1 MAVTIKRVSLWQTE
15 IKNEPGALS
24 AVLEPLAQ
32 AGMDLHTVLNRCI
45 PGRRGRATVEILP
58 RAGRRTSALAR
69 AAGFSQ
75 SPTEALLVEGTNR
88 PGLAYAVA
96 NSIAWA
102 GISLRFLSAQSVGGH
117 YSALLGFRTP
127 AERRKGESL
136 IRKVANDA
144 ENDAEAVASG
154 EAAPQ

>member
-32 AGMDLHTVLNRCI
+32 AGMDLHAVMNRCI

-58 RAGRRTSALAR
+58 RSGRRTSALAR

-75 SPTEALLVEGTNR
+75 SPTEALLVEGINR

-102 GISLRFLSAQSVGGH
+102 GISLRFLSAQSAGEH

-144 ENDAEAVASG
+144 EEAASG
-154 EAAPQ
+154 EAATQ

>member
-1 MAVTIKRVSLWQTE
+1 MAVTIKRVMLWQTE

-32 AGMDLHTVLNRCI
+32 AGMDLHAVMNRCI

-58 RAGRRTSALAR
+58 RSGRRASALAR

-75 SPTEALLVEGTNR
+75 SRTEALLVEGTNR

-102 GISLRFLSAQSVGGH
+102 GISLRFLSAQSAGEN

-136 IRKVANDA
+136 IRRVATDA
-144 ENDAEAVASG
+144 EEAASG

>member
-1 MAVTIKRVSLWQTE
+1 MAVTIKRVMLWQTE

-32 AGMDLHTVLNRCI
+32 AGMDLHAVMNRCI

-58 RAGRRTSALAR
+58 RSGRRASALAR

-102 GISLRFLSAQSVGGH
+102 GISLRFLSAQSAGEH

-136 IRKVANDA
+136 IRRVAADA
-144 ENDAEAVASG
+144 EEAASG
-154 EAAPQ
+154 EPAPQ

>member
-1 MAVTIKRVSLWQTE
+1 MAVTIKRVMLWQTE

-32 AGMDLHTVLNRCI
+32 AGLDLHAVMNRCV

-58 RAGRRTSALAR
+58 RSGRRASALAR

-75 SPTEALLVEGTNR
+75 SPTETLLVEGTNR

-96 NSIAWA
+96 NTIAWA
-102 GISLRFLSAQSVGGH
+102 GISLHFLAAQTAGEH

-136 IRKVANDA
+136 IRRVAADA
-144 ENDAEAVASG
+144 EEAASG
-154 EAAPQ
+154 EPAPQ

>member
-1 MAVTIKRVSLWQTE
+1 MAVTIRRVMLWQTE
-15 IKNEPGALS
+15 IENEPGALS

-32 AGMDLHTVLNRCI
+32 AGLDLQAVMNRCI

-58 RAGRRTSALAR
+58 GSGRRATALAR

-75 SPTEALLVEGTNR
+75 SPTETLLVEGRNR

-102 GISLRFLSAQSVGGH
+102 GISLRFLSAQSAGEH
-117 YSALLGFRTP
+117 YSALLGFRTR

-136 IRKVANDA
+136 IRKVAN
-144 ENDAEAVASG
+144 ETEETASG
-154 EAAPQ
+154 KAAPQ

>member
-1 MAVTIKRVSLWQTE
+1 MAVTIKRVMLWQTE

-32 AGMDLHTVLNRCI
+32 AGLDLHAVMNRYI
-45 PGRRGRATVEILP
+45 PGRNDRATVEILP
-58 RAGRRTSALAR
+58 GSGRKATALAR

-75 SPTEALLVEGTNR
+75 SPTETLLVEGVNR

-102 GISLRFLSAQSVGGH
+102 GISLRFLSAQSAGEH

-136 IRKVANDA
+136 IRKVAADA
-144 ENDAEAVASG
+144 DEAASG
-154 EAAPQ
+154 EPAPP

>member
-1 MAVTIKRVSLWQTE
+1 MAVTIKRVMLWQTE

-32 AGMDLHTVLNRCI
+32 AGLDLHAVMKRCI

-58 RAGRRTSALAR
+58 GSGRKATALAR

-75 SPTEALLVEGTNR
+75 SPTEALLVEGANR

-102 GISLRFLSAQSVGGH
+102 GISLRFLSAQIAGER

-127 AERRKGESL
+127 AERRKGATL
-136 IRKVANDA
+136 IRRVANDA
-144 ENDAEAVASG
+144 EETASG

>member
-1 MAVTIKRVSLWQTE
+1 MAVTIKRVLLWQTE

-32 AGMDLHTVLNRCI
+32 AGMDLHAVMNRCI

-58 RAGRRTSALAR
+58 RSGRRASALAR

-75 SPTEALLVEGTNR
+75 SRTEALLIEGINR

-102 GISLRFLSAQSVGGH
+102 GISLRFLSAQSAGEH

-136 IRKVANDA
+136 IRKVAADA
-144 ENDAEAVASG
+144 DEATSG
-154 EAAPQ
+154 EPAPQ

>member
-1 MAVTIKRVSLWQTE
+1 MAVTIKRVMLWQTE
-15 IKNEPGALS
+15 IQDKPGALS

-32 AGMDLHTVLNRCI
+32 AGLDLHAVMNRCI

-58 RAGRRTSALAR
+58 RSGRRASALAR

-75 SPTEALLVEGTNR
+75 SRTEALLVEGINR

-102 GISLRFLSAQSVGGH
+102 GISLRFLSAQSVGEH

-127 AERRKGESL
+127 TERRKGESL
-136 IRKVANDA
+136 IRKVAADA
-144 ENDAEAVASG
+144 DEATSG
-154 EAAPQ
+154 EPAPQ

>member
-1 MAVTIKRVSLWQTE
+1 MAVTIKRVMLWQTE
-15 IKNEPGALS
+15 IQDKPGALG

-32 AGMDLHTVLNRCI
+32 AGLDLHAVMNRCV

-58 RAGRRTSALAR
+58 RSGRRASALAR

-75 SPTEALLVEGTNR
+75 SRTETLLVEGINR

-102 GISLRFLSAQSVGGH
+102 GISLRFLAAQSAGEH

-136 IRKVANDA
+136 IRKVAADA
-144 ENDAEAVASG
+144 DEAASG
-154 EAAPQ
+154 EPAAP